1 MNYDQWSELWF
12 VVEEGVGNRG
22 VDLEYSEKGRK

>member
-12 VVEEGVGNRG
+12 VVVGVGNRG
-22 VDLEYSEKGRK
+22 DDLEYSEKGRK